1 MVPKKKNVV
10 IVLDTSGSMS
20 SSVNGINSSV
30 AAPTR
35 SMVAQEAAM
44 TVLKTLGTSDHV
56 RNGRS
61 FKKIKQVGHKCLSIK
76 LFELFLKNILKLLHV
91 NSQMLL

>member
-20 SSVNGINSSV
+20 SSVNGINSTA

-35 SMVAQEAAM
+35 SKVAQEAAM
-44 TVLKTLGTSDHV
+44 TVLGTLGTTDHV

-61 FKKIKQVGHKCLSIK
+61 LENLNK
-76 LFELFLKNILKLLHV
+76 LGLNVSQFSYLIYAWKILKLLHV
-91 NSQMLL
+91 NPQMLL